1 MTGTID
7 LLDLDRWAR
16 DGIPH
21 EWFAEKRG
29 DAPVWRHPGRA
40 GEPGFWVVSGHEQ
53 VVELGRCPHAMSS
66 DEDNGGVTGLGVGD
80 ELQDLL
86 ANSFETAALGA
97 NDDGSSKLK
106 QLLTMDPPEHTANRK
121 LVNRS
126 FTPRTIAEL
135 EPSSRELAAALLDAH
150 ADGEVFD
157 FTTEVAMPLP
167 MQVIGDMLGAPR
179 EQHLDLLQW
188 SNEVVA
194 TTDPEYL
201 AGRGDD
207 TQLIAGVLLARLFI
221 ELREAELAGR
231 RGPAGARRDL
241 VSVLANAEVGG
252 EVLEPV
258 RYALYLLLLATAG
271 NETTRN
277 AMSHGIWAFARFP
290 DQWERLRADRTLLP
304 SAVDEVL
311 RWSSPL
317 LYFRRNA
324 LVSMTVAGAEIEPG
338 DIVSL
343 WYASANFDEAVFDDP
358 QRFDIGRNP
367 NPHVTFGGGG
377 PHFCLGASLARL
389 EIRVLLEEML
399 DRYGRIEVAGP
410 VERLRSNLLHGVKH
424 LPVRLR

>member
-1 MTGTID
+1 MTDID

-21 EWFAEKRG
+21 EWFAEKRR
-29 DAPVWRHPGRA
+29 DAPVWRDPGRD
-40 GEPGFWVVSGHEQ
+40 GEAGFWVVSGHEQ

-66 DEDNGGVTGLGVGD
+66 DEDHGGVTGLGAGD
-80 ELQDLL
+80 ELEELL
-86 ANSFETAALGA
+86 ANSFEKVALES

-135 EPSSRELAAALLDAH
+135 EDPTRELAAALLDGH
-150 ADGEVFD
+150 LDREPFD

-167 MQVIGDMLGAPR
+167 MQVIGDLLGAPR
-179 EQHLDLLQW
+179 EHHRDLLQW

-207 TQLIAGVLLARLFI
+207 TQLIAGVMLAQLFV
-221 ELREAELAGR
+221 ELRQAEFAGG
-231 RGPAGARRDL
+231 RGERGDI
-241 VSVLANAEVGG
+241 VSVLASAEIDG
-252 EVLEPV
+252 EVLEDV
-258 RYALYLLLLATAG
+258 RYALYMLLLATAG

-277 AMSHGIWAFARFP
+277 AMSHGLWAFAEFP
-290 DQWERLRADRTLLP
+290 EQWDRLRADRSLLP

-324 LVSMTVAGAEIEPG
+324 IVSMTVADAEIEPG
-338 DIVSL
+338 DTVSL
-343 WYASANFDEAVFDDP
+343 WYASANFDEQVFDEP
-358 QRFDIGRNP
+358 RRFDIGRTP
-367 NPHVTFGGGG
+367 NSHVTFGGGG
-377 PHFCLGASLARL
+377 PHYCLGASLARL
-389 EIRVLLEEML
+389 EIRVLFEEML
-399 DRYGRIEVAGP
+399 DRYERVEMAGP

-424 LPVRLR
+424 LPVTLS

>member
-1 MTGTID
+1 MSAD
-7 LLDLDRWAR
+7 VNLLDLDRWAR
-16 DGIPH
+16 DGVPH
-21 EWFAEKRG
+21 EWFAEKRRS
-29 DAPVWRHPGRA
+29 APVWHHPGPE

-66 DEDNGGVTGLGVGD
+66 DEDNGGVTGLGRGD
-80 ELQDLL
+80 ELAEQLM
-86 ANSFETAALGA
+86 ASFDTVTAGS
-97 NDDGSSKLK
+97 DDIGSSQMK

-126 FTPRTIAEL
+126 FTPRTIRDL
-135 EPSSRELAAALLDAH
+135 EPSSRELATALLDAH
-150 ADGEVFD
+150 PTGTTFD

-167 MQVIGDMLGAPR
+167 MQVIGDLLGAPR
-179 EQHLDLLQW
+179 DTHLDLLQW

-221 ELREAELAGR
+221 ELRDAELAGTR
-231 RGPAGARRDL
+231 EPSTDL
-241 VSVLANAEVGG
+241 IAVLANAEIDG
-252 EVLEPV
+252 ERLIDV
-258 RYALYLLLLATAG
+258 RFALYLLLLATAG

-277 AMSHGIWAFARFP
+277 AMSHGIWAFAQFP
-290 DQWERLRADRTLLP
+290 EQWDRLRDDRSLLP
-304 SAVDEVL
+304 TAVDEVL

-324 LVSMTVAGAEIEPG
+324 VADMTVGGADIAAG

-343 WYASANFDEAVFDDP
+343 WYASANFDESVFDHP
-358 QRFDIGRNP
+358 MQFDVGRSP
-367 NPHVTFGGGG
+367 NPHVSFGGGG

-399 DRYGRIEVAGP
+399 DRYERIEVTGP
-410 VERLRSNLLHGVKH
+410 VERLRSNLLNGIKH
-424 LPVRLR
+424 LPLRLS

>member
-1 MTGTID
+1 MADLD

-21 EWFAEKRG
+21 EWFAEKRRSE
-29 DAPVWRHPGRA
+29 PVWRHPGRD
-40 GEPGFWVVSGHEQ
+40 GDPGFWVVSGHEQ

-66 DEDNGGVTGLGVGD
+66 DEDNGGVTGLGRGD
-80 ELQDLL
+80 ELEELL

-121 LVNRS
+121 IVNRS
-126 FTPRTIAEL
+126 FTPRTIGQI
-135 EPSSRELAAALLDAH
+135 EPATRELAAALLDGH
-150 ADGEVFD
+150 RDGEPFD

-167 MQVIGDMLGAPR
+167 MQVIGDLLGAPR
-179 EQHLDLLQW
+179 ETHLDLLQW

-207 TQLIAGVLLARLFI
+207 TQLIAGVMLARLFI
-221 ELREAELAGR
+221 ELREAELAGER
-231 RGPAGARRDL
+231 ADTSDL
-241 VSVLANAEVGG
+241 VSVLSRAEVDG
-252 EVLEPV
+252 EALEDV
-258 RYALYLLLLATAG
+258 RYALYMLLLATAG

-277 AMSHGIWAFARFP
+277 AMSHGIWAFAQFP
-290 DQWERLRADRTLLP
+290 EEWDRLRADRSLLP

-324 LVSMTVAGAEIEPG
+324 VAPMSIGGAEIEVG
-338 DIVSL
+338 DVVSL
-343 WYASANFDEAVFDDP
+343 WYSSANFDEAVFDDP
-358 QRFDIGRNP
+358 QRFDVGRSP

-377 PHFCLGASLARL
+377 AHYCLGASLARL

-399 DRYGRIEVAGP
+399 DRYDRIEVTGE
-410 VERLRSNLLHGVKH
+410 VERLRSNLLNGIKH
-424 LPVRLR
+424 LPVRLS

>member
-1 MTGTID
+1 MAAD
-7 LLDLDRWAR
+7 VNLLDLDRWAR

-21 EWFAEKRG
+21 EWFAEKRQS
-29 DAPVWRHPGRA
+29 APVWRQPGPD
-40 GEPGFWVVSGHEQ
+40 GEPGFWVVSGHKE

-80 ELQDLL
+80 ELGEQLL
-86 ANSFETAALGA
+86 ASYETAAVGST
-97 NDDGSSKLK
+97 DDGLSQIK

-126 FTPRTIAEL
+126 FTTRTIAEL
-135 EPSSRELAAALLDAH
+135 EPSVRELAAALLDAH
-150 ADGEVFD
+150 RDGEPFD

-167 MQVIGDMLGAPR
+167 MQVIGDLLGAPR
-179 EQHLDLLQW
+179 DNHLDLLQW

-201 AGRGDD
+201 AVPGDD

-221 ELREAELAGR
+221 ELQESYQSGGR
-231 RGPAGARRDL
+231 PDTSDL
-241 VSVLANAEVGG
+241 VAVLSAAEIDG
-252 EVLEPV
+252 EPLTPV
-258 RYALYLLLLATAG
+258 RYALYMILLATAG

-277 AMSHGIWAFARFP
+277 AMSHGVWAFAQFP
-290 DQWERLRADRTLLP
+290 EQWNRLRADRSLLP

-324 LVSMTVAGAEIEPG
+324 ITNMTVAGADIAAG
-338 DIVSL
+338 DVVSL
-343 WYASANFDEAVFDDP
+343 WYSSANFDEAVFDEP
-358 QRFDIGRNP
+358 LQFDFGRSP
-367 NPHVTFGGGG
+367 NPQVSFGGGG
-377 PHFCLGASLARL
+377 AHYCLGASLARQ

-399 DRYGRIEVAGP
+399 DRYERIEIAGP
-410 VERLRSNLLHGVKH
+410 VQRLRSNLLNGVKH
-424 LPVRLR
+424 LPVRLT

>member
-1 MTGTID
+1 MTEVD
-7 LLDLDRWAR
+7 LLDLDRWAA

-21 EWFAEKRG
+21 AWFAERRR
-29 DAPVWRHPGRA
+29 DAPVWRHPGRD
-40 GEPGFWVVSGHEQ
+40 GESGFWVVSGHKE
-53 VVELGRCPHAMSS
+53 VVELGRCPHVMSS
-66 DEDNGGVTGLGVGD
+66 DEDNGGFTGLGRGD
-80 ELQDLL
+80 EIEELL
-86 ANSFETAALGA
+86 ANSFETVALEA

-106 QLLTMDPPEHTANRK
+106 QLLSMDPPEHTANRK

-126 FTPRTIAEL
+126 FTPRTIAQI
-135 EPSSRELAAALLDAH
+135 EPATRELAAVLLDDH
-150 ADGEVFD
+150 RDGEVFD

-167 MQVIGDMLGAPR
+167 MQVIGDLIGAPR
-179 EQHLDLLQW
+179 DRHLDLLQW

-207 TQLIAGVLLARLFI
+207 TQLIAGISLARLFI
-221 ELREAELAGR
+221 ELREAELAGD
-231 RGPAGARRDL
+231 RGSGSRSGDL
-241 VSVLANAEVGG
+241 VSVLARAEIDG
-252 EVLEPV
+252 EELAPI

-290 DQWERLRADRTLLP
+290 EQWDRLRSDRSLVAT
-304 SAVDEVL
+304 AVDEVL

-324 LVSMTVAGAEIEPG
+324 LVPMTVGGADIEPG

-343 WYASANFDEAVFDDP
+343 WYASANFDESVFASP
-358 QRFDIGRNP
+358 EQFDVGRNP

-399 DRYGRIEVAGP
+399 DRYERIEIAGP
-410 VERLRSNLLHGVKH
+410 VDRLRSNLLHGVKH
-424 LPVRLR
+424 LPVRLA